1 MNEICWMEPSPV
13 RWCVRVYGVVQG
25 VGFRPFVYRLATG
38 LGLTGWV
45 GNTPEG
51 VIIEAEGHPEALQN
65 LVSAL
70 KQQAPA
76 NARVEQICTEPLAGP
91 TVFQAFRVR
100 ESEAQGVA
108 TTRLPADLAPCHQCT
123 EELHDPGNRRYRY
136 PFINCTD
143 CGPRYSLIE
152 SLPYDRARTAMRH
165 FQMCPRCLAEYQDPA
180 SRRFHAEPN
189 ACPECG
195 PRVAFFQSDG
205 TILAEGEAAL
215 SQAASRLAAGDIIA
229 LKGLGGF
236 QLLADARN
244 THSVQTLRERKR
256 RPRKPLAVMFGSLAS
271 LQQRCP
277 VSGPESLLLMGAE
290 RPIVL
295 LHAPSLS
302 SSPSPSPNHDLAAN
316 LAPGRADLGVM
327 LPSTPLHDLLLGDL
341 GFPVVATSGNRSGEP
356 IAIDNG
362 EALVRLGGLADGFLV
377 HDRRILRPLD
387 DSVARMVAGRPQLL
401 RRARGYSPNL
411 ALPIQVPPGWGA
423 TGGHLK
429 TTVALSTGAGVV
441 LSQHLGD
448 MDSILS
454 RQEVDRTMDS
464 LQQLFATRPQRWAHD
479 GHPDYYT
486 TRFAQAFGGEQCAVQ
501 HHVAHIAAVM
511 AEHGVNEPALGVA
524 WDGSGLGDDHTL
536 WGGEFLRLDSLGYQR
551 VAHLRRFRLPGGEAA
566 MGEPRR
572 SALGLLYALMGQ
584 RVMECEALAP
594 VNSFSKAE
602 RKLLVQSLEA
612 GLNAPETSSVGRLFD
627 AVAALSGI
635 CLQASYE
642 GQAAGELEAALDRD
656 NTASPYRFGLSA
668 PEADRPLQVDW
679 APAVYA
685 LLEDIQRGKPVS
697 GIAASFHLGLV
708 NAIVAVAKQA
718 KLSRI
723 VLAGGCF
730 QNACLLESTITALEG
745 AGFQVFWPCRL
756 PPNDGGLAVGQLAW
770 ATGAL
775 QGREGPCVWP
785 CRDA

>member
-1 MNEICWMEPSPV
+1 MNDRCRAEPSPV
-13 RWCVRVYGVVQG
+13 RWRVRVYGVVQG

-51 VIIEAEGHPEALQN
+51 VIIEAEGRPEALQN
-65 LVSAL
+65 LVDAL
-70 KQQAPA
+70 KQQAPVHA
-76 NARVEQICTEPLAGP
+76 CVEAVCAEPLARP
-91 TVFQAFRVR
+91 AAFQAFRVR
-100 ESEAQGVA
+100 ESEERGAA
-108 TTRLPADLAPCHQCT
+108 TTRLPADLAPCGQCT
-123 EELHDPGNRRYRY
+123 GELHDPDNRRYRY
-136 PFINCTD
+136 PFISCTD

-152 SLPYDRARTAMRH
+152 GLPYDRERTAMRY
-165 FQMCPRCLAEYQDPA
+165 FQMCPRCLAEYRNPE

-195 PRVAFFQSDG
+195 PRVAFCQGDG
-205 TILAEGEAAL
+205 CVLAEGEAAL
-215 SQAASRLAAGDIIA
+215 SEAVRRLRAGGIIA

-244 THSVQTLRERKR
+244 SHSVQTLRARKG

-271 LQQRCP
+271 LRQMCP

-295 LHAPSLS
+295 LHAR
-302 SSPSPSPNHDLAAN
+302 NHDLAAN

-327 LPSTPLHDLLLGDL
+327 LPCTPLHDLLLGDL

-356 IAIDNG
+356 IAIDNE
-362 EALVRLGGLADGFLV
+362 EALVRLGDLADGFLV
-377 HDRRILRPLD
+377 HDRPILRPLD
-387 DSVARMVAGRPQLL
+387 DSVARVVAGRTQLL

-411 ALPIQVPPGWGA
+411 ALPIQVPPGRGA

-429 TTVALSTGAGVV
+429 TTVAMSTRAGVV

-454 RQEVDRTMDS
+454 RKELDRTTDN
-464 LQQLFATRPQRWAHD
+464 LQQLFATIPRHWAHD

-486 TRFAQAFGGEQCAVQ
+486 TRYAQARGEEQCAVQ

-511 AEHGVNEPALGVA
+511 AEHGVNEPVLGVA
-524 WDGSGLGDDHTL
+524 WDGSGVGDDQTL
-536 WGGEFLRLDSLGYQR
+536 WGGEFLRLDSQGYER

-566 MGEPRR
+566 MREPRR
-572 SALGLLYALMGQ
+572 SAFGLLYALMGAQ
-584 RVMECEALAP
+584 VMECQALAP

-602 RKLLVQSLEA
+602 RKLLIQSLKA

-627 AVAALSGI
+627 AVAALTGI

-642 GQAAGELEAALDRD
+642 GQAAGELEAALDRTD
-656 NTASPYRFGLSA
+656 TASPYRFELSV
-668 PEADRPLQVDW
+668 PEADRPWQVDW

-685 LLEDIQRGKPVS
+685 LLEDLRRGKPVS
-697 GIAASFHLGLV
+697 GIAAGFHQGLV

-718 KLSRI
+718 KLSRV

-730 QNACLLESTITALEG
+730 QNACLLELTITALEG

-770 ATGAL
+770 AAGAL
-775 QGREGPCVWP
+775 WGREGACVWP